1 MAAPSETTRQNG
13 DRHAGRS
20 RQRPFSGQKIPG
32 RATHHDVIAQLTSA
46 IQLGALRYGDR
57 LPSERMLAEQF
68 GVSRATVR
76 KATQVL
82 ADAVVLE
89 IRSGQGPNS
98 GIYVHSD
105 VVPASLA
112 DPAEE
117 LPIEEIAGVLEA
129 RRLFEPRVAQLAG
142 FLATPDD
149 LSDLERIIAAQRDV
163 ADDTMRVRGLDAS
176 FHLAIARATHNATL
190 IALMQTLQQRLK
202 LARHPLPLADEA
214 RLTIEIHERTAQAIA
229 TRDPDLI
236 EVTMLEHLGVLEEAW
251 RQQTGREVIR
261 RAPDFLTVG
270 APATPRVRAGTHR

>member
-1 MAAPSETTRQNG
+1 MAFPDEITHQNG
-13 DRHAGRS
+13 DRRAGAS
-20 RQRPFSGQKIPG
+20 PQRPFAGQKIPG
-32 RATHHDVIAQLTSA
+32 RATHHDVIAQLTSS
-46 IQLGALRYGDR
+46 IQLGGLRYGDR
-57 LPSERMLAEQF
+57 LPSERTLAEQF

-82 ADAVVLE
+82 ADAAVLE

-112 DPAEE
+112 APTEE
-117 LPIEEIAGVLEA
+117 LPIAEIAGVLEA
-129 RRLFEPRVAQLAG
+129 RRLFEPRVAQVAG

-149 LSDLERIIAAQRDV
+149 LADLERIIAAQRDV
-163 ADDTMRVRGLDAS
+163 ADDIMRVRALDAS

-202 LARHPLPLADEA
+202 LVRQPIPLPDEVP
-214 RLTIEIHERTAQAIA
+214 LTIDMHERTAQAIA

-261 RAPDFLTVG
+261 RAPDFLTAG
-270 APATPRVRAGTHR
+270 APEPLRR